1 MADLLQSKFELVHTG
16 DGKQIRHGE
25 SVLDN
30 VTSVEKEEIDGVPY
44 VVFTA
49 ELGSEVYNPDSRFVL
64 SHGNEGDTVKHAGV
78 TLEGVESVTTSI
90 EGGKCVV
97 TVKAALA
104 GEDFTFILKKKEVKK
119 PQPKVVSEV
128 KPQ

>member
-1 MADLLQSKFELVHTG
+1 MADLLQSKFELVHTD

-30 VTSVEKEEIDGVPY
+30 VTSVEKEDVDGVPY
-44 VVFTA
+44 VVFRA
-49 ELGSEVYNPDSRFVL
+49 ELGSEVYNPYSRFVL
-64 SHGNEGDTVKHAGV
+64 SHDEEGDIVKHAGV

-104 GEDFTFILKKKEVKK
+104 GEDFTSILKRKEVKK
-119 PQPKVVSEV
+119 PQPKVVPEV